1 MFNTNTPD
9 RSIDGWRTV
18 EIPLAPCVFPV
29 EELCLD
35 SVLAGVMFNGE
46 LQIEID
52 ETGDW
57 YIESVT
63 ATNIKGVTQVYGNKH
78 PIYEAVCAVVLANDH
93 LSALI
98 YDDCVE
104 HARW

>member
-1 MFNTNTPD
+1 MFNPD
-9 RSIDGWRTV
+9 TADRAI
-18 EIPLAPCVFPV
+18 APCVFPV

-52 ETGDW
+52 NIGDF

-63 ATNIKGVTQVYGNKH
+63 ATNVKGVTQVYSHPH
-78 PIYEAVCAVVLANDH
+78 PIFTAVASVVLADER
-93 LSALI
+93 LCDLI
-98 YDDCVE
+98 YDSCVE
-104 HARW
+104 HAEW